1 MSTPSC
7 GWRLEA
13 RGVTSVVFQI
23 PPSFIVHIPGRG
35 RRFVSV
41 TWPHYLHIY
50 TYLHI
55 STQAQLGDSY
65 PCLVLPALHII
76 IETLNLHV
84 ISAAW
89 DVQVSSLQI

>member
-1 MSTPSC
+1 MANLLKEHVQVNISSN
-7 GWRLEA
+7 
-13 RGVTSVVFQI
+13 I
-23 PPSFIVHIPGRG
+23 
-35 RRFVSV
+35 
-41 TWPHYLHIY
+41 YL
-50 TYLHI
+50 YLHI

>member
-1 MSTPSC
+1 MANLLKEHVQVNISSN
-7 GWRLEA
+7 
-13 RGVTSVVFQI
+13 
-23 PPSFIVHIPGRG
+23 
-35 RRFVSV
+35 
-41 TWPHYLHIY
+41 IY
-50 TYLHI
+50 SYLHI

-89 DVQVSSLQI
+89 DVQVSSLHI

>member
-1 MSTPSC
+1 MANLLKEHVQVNISSNIYLYLST
-7 GWRLEA
+7 
-13 RGVTSVVFQI
+13 
-23 PPSFIVHIPGRG
+23 
-35 RRFVSV
+35 
-41 TWPHYLHIY
+41 HIY
-50 TYLHI
+50 
-55 STQAQLGDSY
+55 TQAQLGDSY

>member
-1 MSTPSC
+1 MANLLKEHVQVNISSN
-7 GWRLEA
+7 
-13 RGVTSVVFQI
+13 
-23 PPSFIVHIPGRG
+23 
-35 RRFVSV
+35 
-41 TWPHYLHIY
+41 IY

>member
-1 MSTPSC
+1 MANLLKEHVQVNISSNIYLYLST
-7 GWRLEA
+7 
-13 RGVTSVVFQI
+13 
-23 PPSFIVHIPGRG
+23 
-35 RRFVSV
+35 
-41 TWPHYLHIY
+41 HIY